1 MKQRV
6 EPKDIMRM
14 KARLGGSERG
24 RGKAQG
30 VRDGERETETGR
42 KHNSESKTKCCQ
54 GVRSSSC
61 WKTHLWIHNLTE

>member
-24 RGKAQG
+24 RGKSTG
-30 VRDGERETETGR
+30 CERWGERDRNWEKAQLRIEDKVLPGS
-42 KHNSESKTKCCQ
+42 KKFKLLENSS
-54 GVRSSSC
+54 VDS
-61 WKTHLWIHNLTE
+61 

>member
-14 KARLGGSERG
+14 KARLGGSERR

-42 KHNSESKTKCCQ
+42 KHF
-54 GVRSSSC
+54 
-61 WKTHLWIHNLTE
+61 